1 MGELQRFVADLLE
14 ETGAVVE
21 PVEPE
26 GLDVLAPPEVQRTL
40 DVPEAARLGFAG
52 ELPPDARR
60 VGLEPDWLD
69 RLGRLLGEHG
79 RHARLVA
86 APEMPPL
93 NAPER
98 IVEHGLQLQNATWR
112 LIRVSPAW
120 TRYLLLTFRCTA
132 LSDEKRDS
140 VLRLG
145 FNLANGSMLDGMFGR
160 LWQRLA
166 ERIEEGAPQVPPGTA
181 LPADWPAEV
190 LAERLERMAPPR
202 IQALIEPFVR
212 GMRRRFERD
221 AGRLYDYHD
230 GLRREAA
237 KRLSALPADGALT
250 PRPLTPRQEAEKRR
264 EEQRLAAIGRE
275 YESKIADLRNHYAL
289 AVTVEWVQSLDLV
302 MPVQRFEIQVRRRK
316 GERVIA
322 LDWNPLTRQLDQAP
336 DEFAYGTADARL
348 VCDEALHLVSPP
360 GLAPCP
366 ACGKEYCRACH
377 PGACPKCG
385 HRERRAGPGERLAAA
400 AAG

>member
-1 MGELQRFVADLLE
+1 
-14 ETGAVVE
+14 
-21 PVEPE
+21 
-26 GLDVLAPPEVQRTL
+26 
-40 DVPEAARLGFAG
+40 
-52 ELPPDARR
+52 
-60 VGLEPDWLD
+60 
-69 RLGRLLGEHG
+69 
-79 RHARLVA
+79 
-86 APEMPPL
+86 MPPL

-98 IVEHGLQLQNATWR
+98 IVEHGLQLENATWR

-166 ERIEEGAPQVPPGTA
+166 EQIEEGAPQVPPGTA
-181 LPADWPAEV
+181 LPADWPAEM

-212 GMRRRFERD
+212 GMRRHFERD

-250 PRPLTPRQEAEKRR
+250 P
-264 EEQRLAAIGRE
+264 
-275 YESKIADLRNHYAL
+275 
-289 AVTVEWVQSLDLV
+289 
-302 MPVQRFEIQVRRRK
+302 
-316 GERVIA
+316 
-322 LDWNPLTRQLDQAP
+322 

-348 VCDEALHLVSPP
+348 VCDEALHLVGPP

-377 PGACPKCG
+377 PAACPKCG
-385 HRERRAGPGERLAAA
+385 HEELRAGLGERLAAA